1 MQVHPVEPT
10 QAPTPKGGRLTIYIM
25 TIGTRGDH
33 QPAIVLGQALRARGH
48 RVIIHGDSS
57 HEPWFRAEGACDDYH
72 PSPWTAEE
80 TLGTKAGAAAL
91 LKGDVNRVLNSLK
104 PMYEEVLIKKQW
116 WAWARD
122 KVIEADPD
130 LFVALGQVLKLH
142 RPILKAV
149 AAKLGRA
156 IQSCGIS
163 LAVDMPTAKI
173 PPQGVE
179 WAPRCLWSQRLWRVQ
194 FKIARNV
201 LLRKYLVEA
210 PRKQLGFHMTTDE
223 MLDGL
228 RNLPTMQCTDA
239 SICPVPY
246 DAPSTYV
253 QGAPLILDKKSEEDG
268 SCASAADFGAWLA
281 QAAGDDGAPV
291 YAGWG
296 SMAIMTNTLALK
308 LANACRRVSRRL
320 VLLISWSKLIT
331 LGEGAHELSADGR
344 TLTPCAVGEAS
355 GTTEPSGAPLVYIL
369 RAVAHSWLFPQC
381 CCILHH
387 GGAGTMSAALL
398 AGKPQVVVPV
408 SFDQFEHAAAI
419 YKAGLGPKPF
429 AKTVPQLT
437 VPFLERSLRSALDVQ
452 VIAAARAAGEAAL
465 SQHTTATGRAV
476 DFVVNQARKKDRKG
490 SVFGR

>member
-1 MQVHPVEPT
+1 
-10 QAPTPKGGRLTIYIM
+10 
-25 TIGTRGDH
+25 
-33 QPAIVLGQALRARGH
+33 
-48 RVIIHGDSS
+48 
-57 HEPWFRAEGACDDYH
+57 
-72 PSPWTAEE
+72 
-80 TLGTKAGAAAL
+80 
-91 LKGDVNRVLNSLK
+91 
-104 PMYEEVLIKKQW
+104 
-116 WAWARD
+116 
-122 KVIEADPD
+122 
-130 LFVALGQVLKLH
+130 VALGQVLKLH

-149 AAKLGRA
+149 AAKRGRA

-194 FKIARNV
+194 FKVARNV
-201 LLRKYLVEA
+201 LLRKYLVNA
-210 PRKQLGFHMTTDE
+210 ARKQLGFHMTTDE

-253 QGAPLILDKKSEEDG
+253 QGAPLILHKSEGDG
-268 SCASAADFGAWLA
+268 SFTPAADLAAWLA

-296 SMAIMTNTLALK
+296 SMAIMTDALALK
-308 LANACRRVSRRL
+308 LANACRRASRRL

-331 LGEGAHELSADGR
+331 LGEGPHELSADGR
-344 TLTPCAVGEAS
+344 ALTPRVVGAE
-355 GTTEPSGAPLVYIL
+355 GAGPIVYVL
-369 RAVAHSWLFPQC
+369 REVAHSWLFPRC

-398 AGKPQVVVPV
+398 AGKPQIVVPV

-419 YKAGLGPKPF
+419 HKAGLGPKPF
-429 AKTVPQLT
+429 AKPVPKLT
-437 VPFLERSLRSALDVQ
+437 VPFLERSLRYALDAQ
-452 VIAAARAAGEAAL
+452 VVAAARTAGEAAL
-465 SQHTTATGRAV
+465 SQHTTATARAV
-476 DFVVNQARKKDRKG
+476 EFVVNQARGKDRKG
-490 SVFGR
+490 SVLA